1 MARFGVGKGLAVFFA
16 TAAISATVGLS
27 ATMALAKDAD
37 FPGKTAIPSG
47 GEVAAKWG
55 PIIPGA
61 HFHHV
66 QMNVKSRDAS
76 IAWYLARLP
85 GMKTKYIDGQEALW
99 VQRSWILF
107 NEVPTPAP
115 LEAGTA
121 IMHYGWGNPDVPA
134 EFARQKSLGTTFNT
148 EMRDISTGMGGDGAK
163 GKFYFMYLKG
173 PDGEIIEVNT
183 DADTNFGHIH
193 MTSADPKAAEDW
205 YKSMFGIVET
215 APYFASEVTNVGSGH
230 EARFFLDNVNM
241 IIVQA
246 RPGSPAIRATT
257 GSVADSIG
265 VSVPNL
271 DRAMAAVR
279 AHKVT
284 VLQEPMDGPGQGNR
298 HAMIEGPDKMAIEL
312 IEDHGA
318 HPPVTNAPLPTGGEH
333 VWPIP

>member
-1 MARFGVGKGLAVFFA
+1 MAFTTRKGLMAFAVTGVLTALIA
-16 TAAISATVGLS
+16 TGS
-27 ATMALAKDAD
+27 MALAKDAD

-47 GEVAAKWG
+47 AEVAAKWG

-85 GMKTKYIDGQEALW
+85 GMKAKYIDGQDALW

-121 IMHYGWGNPDVPA
+121 IQHYGWGNPDVPG
-134 EFARQKSLGTTFNT
+134 EFARQKGLGTTFNT
-148 EMRDISTGMGGDGAK
+148 EMRDISTGMGGADAK

-183 DADTNFGHIH
+183 DPDTNFGHIH
-193 MTSADPKAAEDW
+193 MSSADPKAAEDW
-205 YKSMFGIVET
+205 YKSMFGIVEA

-230 EARFFLDNVNM
+230 EARFFFDNINM
-241 IIVQA
+241 IIVQT
-246 RPGSPAIRATT
+246 RQGSAPIRATT

-284 VLQEPMDGPGQGNR
+284 VLQEPSDGPGKGNR

-312 IEDHGA
+312 IEDHGV
-318 HPPVTNAPLPTGGEH
+318 HPPVTNAPLPATGEH
-333 VWPIP
+333 IWPIP